1 MIWKLAWRNIRGAG
15 LRSVINIGIIALV
28 MMGIIWM
35 QGMYS
40 GWMKTAERQSREWL
54 NGDGRYTHKSYDR
67 FDPFSWDKSYASVPE
82 ELLPLVEN
90 GYAVPVLIS
99 QGVIYPDGRMIS
111 VTIKGIPSRQKLL
124 KLPTAKLGTEGEY
137 IPALIGANMAKS
149 SHLNE
154 GDVVTLRWRDVYGAF
169 NAADIIIAE
178 IMKTP
183 YAEVDHGQIW
193 IDLERF
199 QSMKDADGSATFI
212 IVKDSSELL
221 KIEGD
226 WIFLSIYDLMADMRE
241 IMKTERVQ
249 AFIMY
254 AILLF
259 LAMIAIFD
267 TQVLAVFKRRKE
279 IGTFTALGMTQ
290 RAIIRMF
297 TLEGMMYAV
306 LASVTALIAGA
317 PLFLYFGSKGWKV
330 PESYASFGIE
340 GYSDA
345 IIFHYS
351 PAMIIST
358 VTIVILITAIVS
370 WIPTLRI
377 ARLKPTDALRGRLA

>member
-1 MIWKLAWRNIRGAG
+1 MIWKLALRNIRGAG
-15 LRSVINIGIIALV
+15 LRSVINVGIIALV

-40 GWMKTAERQSREWL
+40 GWMKTAERQSREWQ

-67 FDPFSWDKSYASVPE
+67 YDPFSWDKSHASVPE

-90 GYAVPVLIS
+90 GDAVPVLIS

-111 VTIKGIPSRQKLL
+111 VTIKGIPAGQKLL
-124 KLPTAKLGTEGEY
+124 KLPTADLGTESEY

-169 NAADIIIAE
+169 NAADIIITE
-178 IMKTP
+178 IMRTP
-183 YAEVDHGQIW
+183 YLEVDQGQIW
-193 IDLERF
+193 IDLERL

-212 IVKDSSELL
+212 IMKDSSGLI

-226 WIFLSIYDLMADMRE
+226 WVFLSIYDLMADMRE

-249 AFIMY
+249 ALIMY
-254 AILLF
+254 AVLLF

-267 TQVLAVFKRRKE
+267 TQVLAVFKRRRE

-306 LASVTALIAGA
+306 LASLTALIAGA

-345 IIFHYS
+345 IVFHYS
-351 PAMIIST
+351 PEMIIST
-358 VTIVILITAIVS
+358 VLIVIVITAIVS

-377 ARLKPTDALRGRLA
+377 ARLKPTDALRGRLS